1 MENRRSVPGND
12 MVDRG
17 RGCWTI
23 DISASFIPEVAVSYD
38 SKATLSDGWSEG
50 VCVYREY
57 RYSIGD
63 SEWTWNNRCG
73 CQEGK

>member
-1 MENRRSVPGND
+1 MLD
-12 MVDRG
+12 DRYLG
-17 RGCWTI
+17 YHRLY
-23 DISASFIPEVAVSYD
+23 EVAVSYD